1 MTHEWERYSRQMLF
15 NPIGESGQKMLSE
28 SKVLIVGMGALGT
41 VAVNHLAR
49 SGVGHIV
56 FCDRDYVEASNL
68 QRQSLFDEQ
77 DALDMLPKAVAAERK
92 LKAINSSIQ
101 VEGIVTDVT
110 ADNIHG
116 LMENVDIVMDGTDN
130 FSTRYLL
137 NDVAFQYGVPYIYGG
152 VVSSRGMGA
161 MFIPG
166 ETPCL
171 RCLFPTYDASGQT
184 CDTIGVLSMVVDA
197 VASQEALM
205 AVKYLTGNKDQ
216 VDKALYTM
224 DMWRN
229 DHFSMGFGKAV
240 LDCPTCGKKEFPALQ
255 VSEGDR
261 VTTLCG
267 RETVQILHSGRL
279 DLKQWASV
287 LAPVVQEIKETPFL
301 LKALLNEGETLVLFP
316 DGRTLVQGTED
327 VTRAKTLFTKY
338 IGS

>member
-240 LDCPTCGKKEFPALQ
+240 PDCPTCGKKEFPALQ